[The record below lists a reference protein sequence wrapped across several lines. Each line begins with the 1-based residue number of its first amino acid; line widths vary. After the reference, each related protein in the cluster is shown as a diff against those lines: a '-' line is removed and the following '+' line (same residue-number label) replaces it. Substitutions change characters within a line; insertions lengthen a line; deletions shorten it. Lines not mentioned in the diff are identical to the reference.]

1 MKSNHDMQGMHEDR
15 KSISLPDL
23 PAKLEMSSE
32 GPGNAE
38 TLRLSV
44 SSLSGEGWIQLF
56 REILRNKG
64 DATELLP
71 GNSVTGRRQV
81 LNKERRKP

>member
-1 MKSNHDMQGMHEDR
+1 MKSKHDMQGMHEDL

-23 PAKLEMSSE
+23 PAKLETSSE
-32 GPGNAE
+32 GLDNAE

-56 REILRNKG
+56 REMLRNTG
-64 DATELLP
+64 DATGLLP
-71 GNSVTGRRQV
+71 GNSVTGSRQV